1 MASHVASLGLH
12 LHCDRSSIH
21 HPLSSPSPHLLSSIR
36 PVTIS
41 GTKPRH
47 SRRSH
52 ISLAC
57 SLVTNSV
64 ARQSRALLTTT
75 SSHSQTVRFG
85 LTAETIPA
93 LLPSR
98 LFLSGDQQSLVG
110 GAVGKQNRLCGVKR
124 RGAVQARSSWREDGS
139 AEGAEGARIKVVGVG
154 GGGSNAVNRMV
165 KSGMRGVEFW
175 ITNTDRQAMALSPVD
190 EPHRLQIGGAL
201 TRGLGAG
208 GKPSIGERAAE
219 ESREGLQNAVMGADM
234 VTSLYQYL
242 ALHPSPPSPPSP
254 SSQRSPPRPSSARP
268 SLVLPPA
275 PLHPP
280 PCSHFFTTP
289 SQPSP
294 PSFQAGMGGGTGSG
308 AAPVVAEIAQA
319 LGILTVGIVTLP
331 FTFEGQRRR
340 VQALDAVAALRQH
353 VDALIVIPNDR
364 LLEAVD
370 KSTPINEAFTL
381 ADDVLRQG
389 VRGISDIIQV
399 PGLVNVDFADV
410 RAVMANAGPSLMGV
424 GVAQGKDRAR
434 KAALG
439 AIHSPLLEVSIERAT
454 GIVWNITGPPDMTLL
469 EVNEAAQEIHQLVH
483 PDANL
488 IFGAVVD
495 ESMAP
500 NVSITLIATGLK
512 EPGSQS
518 ELPAAARVLGSRMP
532 FPPQQQQQPPYSPP
546 LPQQQ
551 PGPSSPPP
559 IPDFLRRR
567 SRGL

>member
-1 MASHVASLGLH
+1 M
-12 LHCDRSSIH
+12 
-21 HPLSSPSPHLLSSIR
+21 
-36 PVTIS
+36 
-41 GTKPRH
+41 
-47 SRRSH
+47 
-52 ISLAC
+52 
-57 SLVTNSV
+57 
-64 ARQSRALLTTT
+64 
-75 SSHSQTVRFG
+75 
-85 LTAETIPA
+85 PA

-110 GAVGKQNRLCGVKR
+110 GAVGKQNRPCGVKR
-124 RGAVQARSSWREDGS
+124 RGAVQARSSWREDGA

-190 EPHRLQIGGAL
+190 ESHRLQIGGAL

-219 ESREGLQNAVMGADM
+219 ESREGLQNA
-234 VTSLYQYL
+234 
-242 ALHPSPPSPPSP
+242 
-254 SSQRSPPRPSSARP
+254 
-268 SLVLPPA
+268 
-275 PLHPP
+275 
-280 PCSHFFTTP
+280 
-289 SQPSP
+289 
-294 PSFQAGMGGGTGSG
+294 AGMGGGTGSG

-424 GVAQGKDRAR
+424 GVAQG
-434 KAALG
+434 LG
-439 AIHSPLLEVSIERAT
+439 YLAFY
-454 GIVWNITGPPDMTLL
+454 M
-469 EVNEAAQEIHQLVH
+469 VNEAAQEIHQLVH

-512 EPGSQS
+512 EPGTQP

-532 FPPQQQQQPPYSPP
+532 FPSQQQQQPPYSPP

>member
-1 MASHVASLGLH
+1 
-12 LHCDRSSIH
+12 
-21 HPLSSPSPHLLSSIR
+21 
-36 PVTIS
+36 
-41 GTKPRH
+41 
-47 SRRSH
+47 
-52 ISLAC
+52 
-57 SLVTNSV
+57 
-64 ARQSRALLTTT
+64 
-75 SSHSQTVRFG
+75 
-85 LTAETIPA
+85 
-93 LLPSR
+93 
-98 LFLSGDQQSLVG
+98 
-110 GAVGKQNRLCGVKR
+110 
-124 RGAVQARSSWREDGS
+124 
-139 AEGAEGARIKVVGVG
+139 
-154 GGGSNAVNRMV
+154 
-165 KSGMRGVEFW
+165 MRGVEFW

-234 VTSLYQYL
+234 VFVT
-242 ALHPSPPSPPSP
+242 
-254 SSQRSPPRPSSARP
+254 
-268 SLVLPPA
+268 
-275 PLHPP
+275 
-280 PCSHFFTTP
+280 
-289 SQPSP
+289 
-294 PSFQAGMGGGTGSG
+294 AGMGGGTGSG

-434 KAALG
+434 KAALQ

-518 ELPAAARVLGSRMP
+518 EIPAAARVLGSRMP

-546 LPQQQ
+546 VPQQQ
-551 PGPSSPPP
+551 AGPSSPPP

>member
-41 GTKPRH
+41 RTKPRH
-47 SRRSH
+47 SRRSN

-234 VTSLYQYL
+234 VFVT
-242 ALHPSPPSPPSP
+242 
-254 SSQRSPPRPSSARP
+254 
-268 SLVLPPA
+268 
-275 PLHPP
+275 
-280 PCSHFFTTP
+280 
-289 SQPSP
+289 
-294 PSFQAGMGGGTGSG
+294 AGMGGGTGSG